1 MRRIVA
7 ARVRLRV
14 MPVAHKDRLSS
25 VDASFLHQERQAS
38 HMHVGAVLLFEG
50 PPPTYEELLEQ
61 IESRLPLVPRYRQK
75 LAFPPLESGRPRWV
89 DDPRFNLE
97 YHARITALPK
107 PGSEHQLLKLA
118 GRIFSQR
125 LDRSSRCGRC
135 GSCTGSRT
143 AASR

>member
-1 MRRIVA
+1 
-7 ARVRLRV
+7 
-14 MPVAHKDRLSS
+14 MPAQHKDRLSS
-25 VDASFLHQERQAS
+25 TDASFLHQEHRSS
-38 HMHVGAVLLFEG
+38 HMHVGAVLIFEG
-50 PPPTYEELLEQ
+50 PPPSYEEMLEQ
-61 IESRLPLVPRYRQK
+61 TESRLPLVPRSRQK

-107 PGSEHQLLKLA
+107 PGTSEQLLKLA